1 VPIASFSTDDLRA
14 RPGIKWHRFADDVL
28 PAWIAEMDYGVA
40 EPIERVLRRLTDE
53 AFYGYEPPNLPAAL
67 AEAFADHMHER
78 FGWQVGA
85 ERVVP
90 VADLVQALFTL
101 VSVFSECGQ
110 GVVLQTPIYPPF
122 LNSLRETGR
131 RLVEHRLRDDGT
143 RFVVDTASL
152 ASVFSAADVPLML
165 LCNPHNPTGR
175 MLERAELE
183 TIATQAL
190 EHNMVIVSDE
200 VHADL
205 AYAGRQH
212 VPLASLGPEIAE
224 RTVTLTSATK
234 AYNIPGLRCGLMSFG
249 SDALRERF
257 RTVIP
262 DRMLGVVNRFGLEA
276 TICAWRECA
285 PWLAEVMQQLTANR
299 ERVRAFFSAEL
310 PSVGVYAPEA
320 TYLAW
325 LDCSGLGLPGGPQAF
340 FLERARVALNDGAD
354 FGPPGQGHVRL
365 NFATSPAI
373 LDEILRRMADAVNAR
388 RQDGYQSSVSAR
400 SWA

>member
-1 VPIASFSTDDLRA
+1 MSIATLTADALRA
-14 RPGIKWHRFADDVL
+14 RPGIKWHRYADDVL

-40 EPIERVLRRLTDE
+40 EPIERAMRRLTDE
-53 AFYGYEPPNLPAAL
+53 PSYGYEPPNRPAAL
-67 AEAFADHMHER
+67 AEAFAAHMQAR
-78 FGWQVGA
+78 FGWPVGA

-101 VSVFSECGQ
+101 VSVFSERGQ

-122 LNSLRETGR
+122 LNAVRETGR
-131 RLVEHRLRDDGT
+131 RLVEHRLVDDGK
-143 RFVVDTASL
+143 RFAVDTAAL
-152 ASVFSAADVPLML
+152 PRVFSGADVPLML

-183 TIATQAL
+183 AIAAQAL
-190 EHNMVIVSDE
+190 ARDMVIVSDE

-205 AYAGRQH
+205 AYPGGQH

-249 SDALRERF
+249 SDSLRERF
-257 RTVIP
+257 RAAIP

-285 PWLAEVMQQLTANR
+285 PWLADVMQQLTANR
-299 ERVRAFFSAEL
+299 EQVRAFFAAEL
-310 PSVGVYAPEA
+310 PSVGVHAPEA

-325 LDCSGLGLPGGPQAF
+325 LDCSGLDLPGGPQAF
-340 FLERARVALNDGAD
+340 FLEHARVALNDGAE

-365 NFATSPAI
+365 NFATSPSI
-373 LDEILRRMADAVNAR
+373 LNEILGRMADAVHS
-388 RQDGYQSSVSAR
+388 GFVKV
-400 SWA
+400 

>member
-1 VPIASFSTDDLRA
+1 VPIASFSIADLRA
-14 RPGIKWHRFADDVL
+14 RPGVKWHRFADDVL

-40 EPIERVLRRLTDE
+40 EPIERTLRRLTDE
-53 AFYGYEPPNLPAAL
+53 AAYGYEPPNLAAAL
-67 AEAFADHMHER
+67 SEAFANHMQER
-78 FGWQVGA
+78 FGWQVGT

-101 VSVFSECGQ
+101 VSVFSERGQ
-110 GVVLQTPIYPPF
+110 GVVLETPIYPPF

-131 RLVEHRLRDDGT
+131 RLVEHRLVDDGT
-143 RFVVDTASL
+143 RFVVDTSTL
-152 ASVFSAADVPLML
+152 PRVFSAADVPLML

-183 TIATQAL
+183 TIASEAIA
-190 EHNMVIVSDE
+190 HDMVVVSDE

-205 AYAGRQH
+205 AYPGHQH
-212 VPLASLGPEIAE
+212 VPLASLGPEIAR

-234 AYNIPGLRCGLMSFG
+234 AYNIPGLRCGLMAFG

-257 RTVIP
+257 RAAIP

-276 TICAWRECA
+276 TMCAWREGA
-285 PWLAEVMQQLTANR
+285 AWLAGVVEQLTANR
-299 ERVRAFFSAEL
+299 ERVRSFFATEL

-325 LDCSGLGLPGGPQAF
+325 LDCSGLALPGGPHTF
-340 FLERARVALNDGAD
+340 FLQRARVALNDGAD

-373 LDEILRRMADAVNAR
+373 LDEILTRMANAVHAR
-388 RQDGYQSSVSAR
+388 
-400 SWA
+400 